1 MNKLEKIKK
10 EKEELQ
16 LYKKILTVLDDPKD
30 IKTNDK
36 PKVKTLFK
44 KTKNHFNWNAFKRFF
59 VPKIRYLCYNE
70 YNNRVGG
77 KYE

>member
-44 KTKNHFNWNAFKRFF
+44 KTKNHFN
-59 VPKIRYLCYNE
+59 
-70 YNNRVGG
+70 
-77 KYE
+77 